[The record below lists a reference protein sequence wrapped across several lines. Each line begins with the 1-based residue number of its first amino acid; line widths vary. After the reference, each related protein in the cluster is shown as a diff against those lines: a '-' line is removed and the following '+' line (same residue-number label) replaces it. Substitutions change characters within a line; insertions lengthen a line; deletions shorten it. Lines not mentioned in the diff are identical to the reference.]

1 MRFHALE
8 KLINLHD
15 GYRRR
20 FKIDHLQ
27 LLLLQ
32 EDSQRYLI
40 ESVCPHRGHSLEAA
54 SIADGCVR
62 CPLHG
67 YRFRLAD
74 GAVVKTQ
81 EEPCRALH
89 VFEPVYQ
96 GNELGVMLA
105 D

>member
-1 MRFHALE
+1 MRFQALD

-32 EDSQRYLI
+32 EDAQRYLV
-40 ESVCPHRGHSLEAA
+40 EAACPHRGHSLESA
-54 SIADGCVR
+54 SIADGCLR

-74 GAVVKTQ
+74 GIVVQ
-81 EEPCRALH
+81 ALEEPCRPLR
-89 VFEPVYQ
+89 VFELVYQ
-96 GNELGVMLA
+96 GNEVGVMLA